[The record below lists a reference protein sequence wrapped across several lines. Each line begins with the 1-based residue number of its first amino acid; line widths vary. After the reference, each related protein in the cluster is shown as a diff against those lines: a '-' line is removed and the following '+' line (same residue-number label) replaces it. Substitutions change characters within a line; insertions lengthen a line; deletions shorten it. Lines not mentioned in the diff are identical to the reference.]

1 MGCPQT
7 PEFSHP
13 NTRAGTTYHW
23 QRPRSWLAA
32 SLCQTGC
39 WARCRFRRHFG
50 SWRES
55 GMVSSPPGQSSSC
68 PTSPRAPRSATLSLP
83 HAQDLLPFGNIGSS
97 LYNPSE
103 TRPPFLSPPNSSLL
117 SQTHVSEAMALRGMK
132 QGNRQLG
139 PHERVVLTIPVRE
152 IRASSQGREGEN
164 GRDCVRV
171 RERGENIGGR
181 IEAGD
186 PRSQSPELG
195 GLLSPQDKTHIRTC
209 PSYVTRAPPD
219 PPRHSAIKPRL
230 RLLPST
236 SSSLLQCSRT
246 DAGL

>member
-1 MGCPQT
+1 
-7 PEFSHP
+7 
-13 NTRAGTTYHW
+13 
-23 QRPRSWLAA
+23 
-32 SLCQTGC
+32 
-39 WARCRFRRHFG
+39 
-50 SWRES
+50 
-55 GMVSSPPGQSSSC
+55 
-68 PTSPRAPRSATLSLP
+68 
-83 HAQDLLPFGNIGSS
+83 
-97 LYNPSE
+97 
-103 TRPPFLSPPNSSLL
+103 
-117 SQTHVSEAMALRGMK
+117 MALRGMK

-139 PHERVVLTIPVRE
+139 PLERVVLTIPVRE
-152 IRASSQGREGEN
+152 IGASPQGREGEN

-246 DAGL
+246 DAASRMPVPTLCLGNPNTVSQRWSLSPPRLGQVFPVVPLYCCCTVCSTTR